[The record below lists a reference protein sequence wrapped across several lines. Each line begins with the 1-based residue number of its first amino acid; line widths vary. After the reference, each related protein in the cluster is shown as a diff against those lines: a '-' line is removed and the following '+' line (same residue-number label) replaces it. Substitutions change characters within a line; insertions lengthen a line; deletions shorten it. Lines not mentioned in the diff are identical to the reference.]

1 MKHTL
6 FFYKEAGSNFSVV
19 HTELP
24 NGEILCHAA
33 SDGEH
38 GLDLALREDHGTS
51 QIQTELNEMIK
62 TLDINSWD
70 RFNKEDEFELTHFET
85 CMGPVTKDY
94 DFVIEW
100 ED

>member
-6 FFYKEAGSNFSVV
+6 FFYKETGANFIVV

-24 NGEILCHAA
+24 NGDILCHAA
-33 SDGEH
+33 SEGEQ
-38 GLDLALREDHGTS
+38 G
-51 QIQTELNEMIK
+51 
-62 TLDINSWD
+62 LDINIREGHDEKIIQNELEKIVKTIDLSTWD
-70 RFNKEDEFELTHFET
+70 KFNEEDEFELTHFET

-94 DFVIEW
+94 DCVIEW

>member
-1 MKHTL
+1 
-6 FFYKEAGSNFSVV
+6 
-19 HTELP
+19 
-24 NGEILCHAA
+24 
-33 SDGEH
+33 
-38 GLDLALREDHGTS
+38 LDLALREDHGTS